1 MYVLEALPIG
11 RASFHRRRC
20 RLNAAPKIAGHVLL
34 ASAFFFCLQKFV
46 LGESLETSI
55 IWAIAGGGGA
65 GLLAWLQHRRG
76 G

>member
-1 MYVLEALPIG
+1 MRCLP
-11 RASFHRRRC
+11 
-20 RLNAAPKIAGHVLL
+20 
-34 ASAFFFCLQKFV
+34 SAFFFCLQKFV
-46 LGESLETSI
+46 LGESLETSV